1 MDISKI
7 RITRDKPFP
16 GSEIELRLYRSVFI
30 EAQTGLSSKFSKLFS
45 DNGWS
50 IPWVNGVYPFH
61 HFHAEAHEALGCAAG
76 WVIVQ
81 MGGPNGPE
89 FRLEAGDAVLIPA
102 GVAHKNIDSSA
113 DYRILGSYP
122 HGQEP
127 DLRRGNPQ
135 EWNEVLD
142 KIAHVKLW
150 KEDPVTGEM
159 ETDEITDS

>member
-1 MDISKI
+1 MDISRV
-7 RITRDKPFP
+7 RIACDNPFP
-16 GSEIELRLYRSVFI
+16 GNEIELRLYRAVFNKT
-30 EAQTGLSSKFSKLFS
+30 QTDLSSKFSKLFS
-45 DNGWS
+45 NNAWS
-50 IPWVNGVYPFH
+50 VPWVNGVYAFH
-61 HFHAEAHEALGCAAG
+61 HFHAEAHEVLGCAAG
-76 WVIVQ
+76 WVKVQ

-122 HGQEP
+122 HSQEP
-127 DLRRGNPQ
+127 DLRRGNPY

-150 KEDPVTGEM
+150 EKDPVTGET
-159 ETDEITDS
+159 EPE

>member
-1 MDISKI
+1 MNISRM
-7 RITRDKPFP
+7 RIACDKPFP
-16 GSEIELRLYRSVFI
+16 SNEIVLRLYRAVFNK
-30 EAQTGLSSKFSKLFS
+30 AQTGLSSKFSKLFS

-50 IPWVNGVYPFH
+50 VPWVNGVFAFH
-61 HFHAEAHEALGCAAG
+61 HFHAEAHEVLGCAAG
-76 WVIVQ
+76 WVVVQ

-89 FRLEAGDAVLIPA
+89 VRLEAGDAVLIPA

-127 DLRRGNPQ
+127 DLRRGNLN

-142 KIAHVKLW
+142 KIAYVKLW
-150 KEDPVTGEM
+150 EKDPVTGEV
-159 ETDEITDS
+159 EFHSKN